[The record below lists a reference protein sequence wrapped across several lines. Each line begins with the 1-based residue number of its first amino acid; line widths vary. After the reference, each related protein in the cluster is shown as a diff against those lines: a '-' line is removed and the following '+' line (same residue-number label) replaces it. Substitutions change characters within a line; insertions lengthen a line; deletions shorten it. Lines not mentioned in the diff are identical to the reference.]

1 MSTGYSIF
9 FNANCILSNTLQRI
23 LSVIALKLSLA
34 RGCYLVCEL
43 NDFDSIF

>member
-34 RGCYLVCEL
+34 RGCYLVCGL